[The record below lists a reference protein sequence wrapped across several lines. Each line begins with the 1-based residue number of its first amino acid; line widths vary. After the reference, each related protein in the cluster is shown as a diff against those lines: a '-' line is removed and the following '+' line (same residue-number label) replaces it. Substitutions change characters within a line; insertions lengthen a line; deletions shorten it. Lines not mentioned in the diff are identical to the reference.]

1 MRSEFRFN
9 RRYGRRTVA
18 GWSRRGYRTRG
29 YSKPRISK
37 VVYSS
42 SRPASSPA
50 EPFIDPQPTLAHG
63 QGRVGSGGNGL
74 NTGCRDFMLGLC
86 FVLAVILAL
95 SFVVFLF

>member
-37 VVYSS
+37 AVYSS
-42 SRPASSPA
+42 SRPTSFPA
-50 EPFIDPQPTLAHG
+50 ESSIDTRPTQAY
-63 QGRVGSGGNGL
+63 RRSSGGNGL